1 MFAILKEEFMDVVM
15 STPLSEEE
23 FSQVQEAIFDKDLG
37 KKLRE
42 MFKNKQSMINRKYT
56 REVLVEEQVINV
68 IANRPKI
75 DENSVLE
82 AVNYIEN
89 GFAIQ

>member
-1 MFAILKEEFMDVVM
+1 M

>member
-1 MFAILKEEFMDVVM
+1 
-15 STPLSEEE
+15 
-23 FSQVQEAIFDKDLG
+23 
-37 KKLRE
+37 

-56 REVLVEEQVINV
+56 REVLVEKQVINV